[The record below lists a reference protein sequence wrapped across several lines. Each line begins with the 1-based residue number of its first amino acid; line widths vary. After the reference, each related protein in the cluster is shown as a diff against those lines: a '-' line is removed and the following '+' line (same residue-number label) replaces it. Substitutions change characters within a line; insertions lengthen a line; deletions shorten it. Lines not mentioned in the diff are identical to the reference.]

1 MYCAFE
7 RKNEKSRIEE
17 SAVLSILGV
26 CGAKVGFEMLNF
38 RLKWNQ
44 MAVSEST
51 TQFVK
56 EQLSEFADVEM
67 KKMFGGVGIFLNGIM
82 FALITAK
89 GQFMMRV
96 GESNI
101 QDFKA
106 KGSQPFNH
114 EKKGRAM
121 PYWEVPVEVAENRD
135 VLKVWAAKAY
145 DVATAAKKKK

>member
-1 MYCAFE
+1 
-7 RKNEKSRIEE
+7 
-17 SAVLSILGV
+17 
-26 CGAKVGFEMLNF
+26 MLNF